1 MNKGDEGMRRC
12 LGGYGAHRKTR
23 VTWTQRQFN
32 TGFGTM
38 TGSEL
43 AKAAAGAL
51 GVLAMLAATLG
62 AMVLLNG
69 VI

>member
-1 MNKGDEGMRRC
+1 MHMAEEARRG
-12 LGGYGAHRKTR
+12 LGGYGARRNGVTR
-23 VTWTQRQFN
+23 TQRQFN

-51 GVLAMLAATLG
+51 AVLAMLAGTLA

-69 VI
+69 VM

>member
-1 MNKGDEGMRRC
+1 
-12 LGGYGAHRKTR
+12 
-23 VTWTQRQFN
+23 
-32 TGFGTM
+32 M

-51 GVLAMLAATLG
+51 AVLAMLAGTLA

-69 VI
+69 VM

>member
-1 MNKGDEGMRRC
+1 MVKAEEARRG
-12 LGGYGAHRKTR
+12 LGGYGARRNGVGT
-23 VTWTQRQFN
+23 TQRQFN

-51 GVLAMLAATLG
+51 GVLAMLACTLA
-62 AMVLLNG
+62 AMALLNG
-69 VI
+69 AV